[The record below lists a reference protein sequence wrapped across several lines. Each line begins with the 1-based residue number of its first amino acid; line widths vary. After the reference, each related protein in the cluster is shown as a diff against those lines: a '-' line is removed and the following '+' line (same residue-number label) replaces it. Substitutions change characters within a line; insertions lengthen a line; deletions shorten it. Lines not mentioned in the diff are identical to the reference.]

1 MFESQYYV
9 YLDFVKYT
17 KFYLSSE
24 EVGSYAKFSLGNKG
38 TRFSEPDELVY
49 SNNGLVDNDA
59 GSDIGVV
66 DLFDGIN
73 SSFVD
78 FVMGCYKPTE
88 VEIDSSKL
96 RSVISVNGLKSN
108 LLEITKSVDAEIC
121 PLHEYSD
128 NSNENNCSVG
138 SDLRSINDAMFPAIN
153 IQDASEDDGSLLGY
167 FNGKF
172 NHQIN

>member
-1 MFESQYYV
+1 M
-9 YLDFVKYT
+9 KYT

-38 TRFSEPDELVY
+38 TRFSEPDEMVY

-59 GSDIGVV
+59 FIIGNKSSLADLSAGS

-73 SSFVD
+73 STFVD
-78 FVMGCYKPTE
+78 LVMGCYEQNE

-96 RSVISVNGLKSN
+96 RSVSSVTGLKSS
-108 LLEITKSVDAEIC
+108 LLEITKSVDAVIC

-153 IQDASEDDGSLLGY
+153 IQDASEDGSLLGY

>member
-1 MFESQYYV
+1 M
-9 YLDFVKYT
+9 KYT
-17 KFYLSSE
+17 KFYLSSD
-24 EVGSYAKFSLGNKG
+24 EVESYAKFSLGNKG
-38 TRFSEPDELVY
+38 TSAEPDELVY

-59 GSDIGVV
+59 FIIGNKSSLADAGSYIGVV
-66 DLFDGIN
+66 DIFDGIN

-78 FVMGCYKPTE
+78 LVMGCYKPTE

-96 RSVISVNGLKSN
+96 RSVISVTGLKSN
-108 LLEITKSVDAEIC
+108 LLGITKSVDAEIC

-138 SDLRSINDAMFPAIN
+138 SNLRSINDAMFPAIN
-153 IQDASEDDGSLLGY
+153 IQDASEDGSLLGY

>member
-1 MFESQYYV
+1 M
-9 YLDFVKYT
+9 KYT

-24 EVGSYAKFSLGNKG
+24 DVGSYTKFSLGNKG
-38 TRFSEPDELVY
+38 TRFVEPDEMMY

-59 GSDIGVV
+59 FIIGNKSSLADVSSDIGVV

-78 FVMGCYKPTE
+78 LVMGCYKPTE

-96 RSVISVNGLKSN
+96 RSVISVTGLKSN

-121 PLHEYSD
+121 PLHKYSVY
-128 NSNENNCSVG
+128 SNENNCSVG

-153 IQDASEDDGSLLGY
+153 TQDASEDGSLIGY

-172 NHQIN
+172 NNQIN